1 MVTFEDFTQ
10 VVRKRLTDQHA
21 NNMDSRTRL
30 ILIPAK
36 VTLAWDF

>member
-21 NNMDSRTRL
+21 NKMDSRTIL

-36 VTLAWDF
+36 VTLAWGF

>member
-21 NNMDSRTRL
+21 NKKDSKTRL